1 VIAFRDV
8 TVARKFA
15 QQMIYAAEHDFLTDL
30 PNRVLF
36 NDRVNQAIASALR
49 YGKLVAVLFLD
60 LDEFKQINDSMGHS
74 VGDKLLQSVAKR
86 LVGCVRGSDTVS
98 RQGGDEFVVLLS
110 NVERSDEPAIIA
122 TRMLEALAEAHV
134 IDHHELHVITSI
146 GVAVYP
152 DDGLDAATLLK
163 NADTAMYQAKTN
175 GGQSYQLFRPAIK
188 ALEQK
193 LAGTTAV

>member
-15 QQMIYAAEHDFLTDL
+15 QQMMHAAEHDFLTDL
-30 PNRVLF
+30 PNRVFF
-36 NDRVNQAIASALR
+36 NDRVNQAIALALR

-110 NVERSDEPAIIA
+110 EVERLEETVIMA
-122 TRMLEALAEAHV
+122 TRMLEALGEAHF
-134 IDHHELHVITSI
+134 IDQHVLHVITSI

-152 DDGLDAATLLK
+152 DDGLDAATLIT

-175 GGQSYQLFRPAIK
+175 GGQSYQFFRPMLKAI
-188 ALEQK
+188 EPK